1 MLRSALARLRSA
13 NRRRTVDVWFIGYPK
28 TGNTWLR
35 FLLGCYVQERQGL
48 PSPPLFDEF
57 DRLGR
62 ARRRRDVP
70 RMSFTHEP
78 LAWSSQTAADL
89 TEDNVLEPFS
99 GKRVVLLV
107 RHPLDALVSH
117 WHQFRTR
124 AQTRYEGDL
133 VTFLDSPVHG
143 LDKLLRFYSLWEP
156 AVRRGERVL
165 VVRYED
171 MRADADAQA
180 ERVLSFLG
188 VDPIDSDAL
197 ANAVERSS
205 FSSMQAM
212 ERSGHQPRYAS
223 SGLGIFATGDRSDPN
238 AFHVRRGA
246 IGGYREEL
254 SAEATAAYELRVAAA
269 MSNAYGY
276 ALPARATES
285 PAAG

>member
-1 MLRSALARLRSA
+1 MLRSALARLRAA
-13 NRRRTVDVWFIGYPK
+13 NSRRTVDVWFIGYPK

-48 PSPPLFDEF
+48 PAPPLFDEF

-62 ARRRRDVP
+62 ARRLGDVP

-78 LAWSSQTAADL
+78 LEWSRQTAADL
-89 TEDNVLEPFS
+89 TADNVLEPFA

-124 AQTRYEGDL
+124 AQARYEGDL
-133 VTFLDSPVHG
+133 VAFLDSPVHG

-171 MRADADAQA
+171 LRAQPDEQAQ
-180 ERVLSFLG
+180 RVLSFIG
-188 VDPIDSDAL
+188 VEPIDVGAL
-197 ANAVERSS
+197 AKAIERSS

-212 ERSGHQPRYAS
+212 ERSGHEPRYAS

-246 IGGYREEL
+246 IGGYRDEL
-254 SAEATAAYELRVAAA
+254 PAEAAAAYERRVAAA
-269 MSNAYGY
+269 MSDGYGY
-276 ALPARATES
+276 PLPAKLTES
-285 PAAG
+285 PTAG